1 VKFRDT
7 LVIARRELLERVRSR
22 WFVAMTLLGP
32 IGLVALIVIPALAS
46 TGTSGTRID
55 IIDQSSYQLAEP
67 VAVAFRAR
75 EWRTN
80 ILPPTT
86 PDAQLYERIRTKQ
99 TNGFI
104 KISPTALDGGPI
116 IYRGD
121 NGSSQLA
128 QIEVRMISRA
138 VVQAARGAR
147 AGLSA
152 SQLAEVLQEPT
163 IDIQHSTGTTE
174 GTSGLATFLVGY
186 ILGFLLYFV
195 ITLYGVG
202 IMRSVVQEKTSRV
215 MELMVAVVKPR
226 ALMGGKILG
235 VGGAG
240 LIQIVVWL
248 GIGALALAYRDTI
261 AGWFGATGAGP
272 ALPPLAAAEI
282 AIILVYF
289 VLGFFFYAAVYAAV
303 GAMVSSEQ
311 DTQQLQLPV
320 TLVMMVGLL
329 CLQLVTNDPRGSS
342 AQLMTTI
349 PLWSPML
356 MPMRYVLG
364 GADTGDVALSLAILL
379 VSTLLVVRAA
389 AKIYRVGVLLYGKR
403 PGLAELVRWLR
414 Y

>member
-1 VKFRDT
+1 MIGRDT
-7 LVIARRELLERVRSR
+7 LVIARRELLERIRSK

-32 IGLVALIVIPALAS
+32 VGLIALIVIPALTAS
-46 TGTSGTRID
+46 GTSGTKVD
-55 IIDQSSYQLAEP
+55 VVDQTTYHLAEP
-67 VAVAFRAR
+67 VALAFRSR
-75 EWRTN
+75 EWVPN
-80 ILPPTT
+80 ILPPDTA
-86 PDAQLYERIRTKQ
+86 DAQLFERIRTKQ

-104 KISPTALDGGPI
+104 KLTPTALDGGPI
-116 IYRGD
+116 VYRGD

-128 QIEVRMISRA
+128 QIEVRMIART
-138 VVQAARGAR
+138 VVQAARGTR
-147 AGLSA
+147 AGLTPL
-152 SQLAEVLQEPT
+152 QLAQVLQEPN
-163 IDIQHSTGTTE
+163 IDLQHSTGTTE

-226 ALMGGKILG
+226 SLMAGKILG

-261 AGWFGATGAGP
+261 AGWFGATGSGP

-282 AIILVYF
+282 AIIIVYF
-289 VLGFFFYAAVYAAV
+289 ILGFFFYAAVYAAV

-311 DTQQLQLPV
+311 DTQQLQMPV

-329 CLQLVTNDPRGSS
+329 CLQLVTSDPRGSS

-364 GADTGDVALSLAILL
+364 GASTGDVALSLAILL

-403 PGLAELVRWLR
+403 PGLRELARWLR